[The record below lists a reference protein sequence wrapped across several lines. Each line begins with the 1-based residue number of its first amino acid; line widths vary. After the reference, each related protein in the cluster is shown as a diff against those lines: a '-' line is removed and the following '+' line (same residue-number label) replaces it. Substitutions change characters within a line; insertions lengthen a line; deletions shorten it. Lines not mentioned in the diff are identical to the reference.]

1 MNDETWWVPPGSASV
16 IETIFPDE
24 GIYVGVDHAMK
35 DTVKG
40 AAFVVL
46 ATENAIATDIP
57 EGAWVPPKDS
67 DFVGGD
73 QQTQWVSMI
82 DISS

>member
-1 MNDETWWVPPGSASV
+1 
-16 IETIFPDE
+16 
-24 GIYVGVDHAMK
+24 MK